1 MTHAIRQ
8 SVELICP
15 VHRTPLQAGEDG
27 LTCGQDGTNY
37 PIADGIPVL
46 LPNAEDRARV
56 LGTDWSQS
64 KQDASPLDFY
74 NQTRDHDQ
82 YCRTELNTVRQDVE
96 RWLSAVQVD
105 GPTLEIGSGKGALQG
120 AGGDAYVAVDYSFT
134 ALRQYIK
141 PQYQRVC
148 ATAEQLPFPD
158 NSFRFLFTIAALE
171 HVPNADLAFDE
182 IHRVLKPGGVA
193 YLHPA
198 WHCTQYN
205 CDGIPVRPYKD
216 LTLAQRWVK
225 LTLSL
230 RQRGVVKAAATLP
243 GRALRRL
250 SWSLGGR
257 RATDMRF
264 GRLRPDY
271 RTFWISDSDAASRL
285 DSHEGCLYFQSRGY
299 DVLSPGSAAFRQLM
313 CRHEPVVV
321 RKPAPAKQESAGR

>member
-1 MTHAIRQ
+1 MTQAIRQ
-8 SVELICP
+8 AVELVCP
-15 VHRTPLQAGEDG
+15 VHRTPLQVGDEA
-27 LTCGQDGTNY
+27 LTCAQDGTKY

-46 LPNAEDRARV
+46 LPDAEDRNRV

-64 KQDASPLDFY
+64 KQDASPLEFY
-74 NQTRDHDQ
+74 NQTRDHDH
-82 YCRTELNTVRQDVE
+82 YCRTELDTVKQDLD
-96 RWLSAVQVD
+96 RWLAAAQVD

-120 AGGDAYVAVDYSFT
+120 TGGEDYVAADYSFT

-148 ATAEQLPFPD
+148 ATAEHLPFPD

-205 CDGIPVRPYKD
+205 CDGIPVRPYRV
-216 LTLAQRWVK
+216 LSLAQRWVK
-225 LTLSL
+225 LTLPV
-230 RQRGVVKAAATLP
+230 RQKAVVKAAGALP
-243 GRALRRL
+243 GRMLRRL
-250 SWSLGGR
+250 SWSLGRGETR
-257 RATDMRF
+257 MRF

-271 RTFWISDSDAASRL
+271 QTFWLSDSDAASRL
-285 DSHEGCLYFQSRGY
+285 DSHEGCLYFQSRRY
-299 DVLSPGSAAFRQLM
+299 EVLSPGAGVARQLL

-321 RKPAPAKQESAGR
+321 RKPQDSARG

>member
-1 MTHAIRQ
+1 MTQAIRQ

-15 VHRTPLQAGEDG
+15 VHRTPLQVADDG
-27 LTCGQDGTNY
+27 LTCATDGTKY
-37 PIADGIPVL
+37 PLADGIPVL
-46 LPNAEDRARV
+46 LPSADDRARV

-96 RWLSAVQVD
+96 RWLAAAAAANVA

-120 AGGDAYVAVDYSFT
+120 TGGEDYVAVDYSFT

-171 HVPNADLAFDE
+171 HVPRADLAFDE

-205 CDGIPVRPYKD
+205 CDGIPVRPYRE
-216 LTLAQRWVK
+216 LTLGQRWVK
-225 LTLSL
+225 LTLPL
-230 RQRGVVKAAATLP
+230 RQRGVVKAAAALP
-243 GRALRRL
+243 TRVLRRV
-250 SWSLGGR
+250 SWSLAGR

-264 GRLRPDY
+264 RRLRPDY
-271 RTFWISDSDAASRL
+271 QTFWVSDSDAASRL

-299 DVLSPGSAAFRQLM
+299 DVLSPGPSAARQLM

-321 RKPAPAKQESAGR
+321 RKAMQESAG